1 MPRIASLTSQA
12 LVGLGITRII
22 DLPPVG
28 TDFTTRLNSA
38 QSTGWVFS
46 TATFDLFFDN
56 SDFLVTT
63 GQTIYISETQ
73 SVWFEEQNQ
82 TANKGAYQ
90 GLRTVTG
97 HSAAGIQFVSD
108 VVNDIWAGGTYNFLP
123 TLRTGTG
130 IGFVSVL

>member
-1 MPRIASLTSQA
+1 MPRLASLTSQS
-12 LVGLGITRII
+12 LIGLGINRII

-28 TDFTTRLNSA
+28 TDFTTRLNSVT
-38 QSTGWVFS
+38 SNGWVFS
-46 TATFDLFFDN
+46 TAQFDLFFDN

-90 GLRTVTG
+90 GLRTVIG
-97 HSAAGIQFVSD
+97 HSSAGISFVSD
-108 VVNDIWAGGTYNFLP
+108 VVNDFWSGGTYNFIP
-123 TLRTGTG
+123 FLRNGTG

>member
-1 MPRIASLTSQA
+1 MPRLASLTSQA
-12 LVGLGITRII
+12 LAGLGITRII
-22 DLPPVG
+22 DLPPEG
-28 TDFTTRLNSA
+28 TDFTTRLNSVS
-38 QSTGWVFS
+38 STGWFFS

-82 TANKGAYQ
+82 TANQGAYQ

-108 VVNDIWAGGTYNFLP
+108 NVDAIWSGGTYDFIPFL
-123 TLRTGTG
+123 RNGTG